1 MLVVQLVMNAE
12 ASMRTRR
19 LLIAGTAM
27 ILIVG
32 MLGASEKH
40 EKWMDEPFRKWDQKQ
55 VAELLNNSAWAQT
68 KAFRGQ
74 AAAGGSRG
82 GGRSGGRGQNAG
94 TMGPGA
100 GATPGTDVA
109 EFNFTARFFSAEPIR
124 EAYVRMLQIMNHYD
138 ALPADRQQAF
148 DQKVD
153 GLLHADAG
161 QQVEVTL
168 SYAINDPVAMRDLNE
183 WFNTQTADTLK
194 QNAYLYTPSAGQLEL
209 LKYFSPQQG
218 GGLGAQFIFP
228 RTLHGE
234 PILQPGPGR
243 LRFQLSHLPRLNQ
256 TMYIDFKPK
265 EMTYKGQ
272 FSY

>member
-1 MLVVQLVMNAE
+1 
-12 ASMRTRR
+12 MRTRR